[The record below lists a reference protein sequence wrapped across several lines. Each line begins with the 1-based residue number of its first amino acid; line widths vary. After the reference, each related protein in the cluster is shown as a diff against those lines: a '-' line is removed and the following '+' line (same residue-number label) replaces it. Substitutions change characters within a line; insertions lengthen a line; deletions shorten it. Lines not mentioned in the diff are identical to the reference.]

1 MHHGRVVGVEDEP
14 AVVRLRQ
21 ELGARL
27 ELGPQAV
34 VVRVAPREISFSD
47 FTGQV
52 ECYAPSRLL
61 RRFTLYYAPFSRTE
75 EGEEA

>member
-1 MHHGRVVGVEDEP
+1 VRHGRVVGVEDEFALP
-14 AVVRLRQ
+14 RLRQ
-21 ELGARL
+21 GLGARL
-27 ELGPQAV
+27 EFGPQAV

-52 ECYAPSRLL
+52 EYYAPSRLL
-61 RRFTLYYAPFSRTE
+61 RRFTLYYAPFSRTV

>member
-1 MHHGRVVGVEDEP
+1 MRHGRVVGVEDELALP
-14 AVVRLRQ
+14 RLRQ
-21 ELGARL
+21 GLGARL
-27 ELGPQAV
+27 EFGPQAV

-52 ECYAPSRLL
+52 EYYAPSRLL

>member
-1 MHHGRVVGVEDEP
+1 MRHGRVVGVEDEFALP
-14 AVVRLRQ
+14 RLRQ
-21 ELGARL
+21 GLGASL

-52 ECYAPSRLL
+52 EYYAPSRLL
-61 RRFTLYYAPFSRTE
+61 RRFTLYYAPFSRTV

>member
-1 MHHGRVVGVEDEP
+1 MRHGRVVGVEGELALP
-14 AVVRLRQ
+14 RLRQ
-21 ELGARL
+21 GLGARL
-27 ELGPQAV
+27 EFGPQAV

-52 ECYAPSRLL
+52 ECYVPSRLL
-61 RRFTLYYAPFSRTE
+61 RRFTLYYAPFSRTV

>member
-1 MHHGRVVGVEDEP
+1 MRYGRVVGVEDELALP
-14 AVVRLRQ
+14 RLRQ
-21 ELGARL
+21 GLGARL
-27 ELGPQAV
+27 EFGPQAV

-52 ECYAPSRLL
+52 EYYAPSRLL
-61 RRFTLYYAPFSRTE
+61 RRFTLYYAPFSRTV

>member
-1 MHHGRVVGVEDEP
+1 MRHGRVVGVEDEFALP
-14 AVVRLRQ
+14 RLRQ
-21 ELGARL
+21 GLGARL
-27 ELGPQAV
+27 EFCPQAV

-52 ECYAPSRLL
+52 EYYAPSRLL
-61 RRFTLYYAPFSRTE
+61 RRFTLYYAPFSRTV

>member
-1 MHHGRVVGVEDEP
+1 MRHGRVVGVEDEP
-14 AVVRLRQ
+14 AVVRLQ
-21 ELGARL
+21 QGLGARL

-34 VVRVAPREISFSD
+34 VVHVAPRETSSSD

-52 ECYAPSRLL
+52 ERYAPSRLL
-61 RRFTLYYAPFSRTE
+61 RRFTLYYAPFSRTG

>member
-1 MHHGRVVGVEDEP
+1 MRHGRVVGVEDEFALP
-14 AVVRLRQ
+14 RLRQ
-21 ELGARL
+21 GLGARL
-27 ELGPQAV
+27 EFGPQAV

-52 ECYAPSRLL
+52 EYYAPSRLL
-61 RRFTLYYAPFSRTE
+61 RRFTLYYAPFSRTV

>member
-1 MHHGRVVGVEDEP
+1 MRHGRVVGVEGEP
-14 AVVRLRQ
+14 ALPRLRQ
-21 ELGARL
+21 GLGARL
-27 ELGPQAV
+27 EFGPQAV

-61 RRFTLYYAPFSRTE
+61 RRFTLYYAPFSRTV

>member
-1 MHHGRVVGVEDEP
+1 MRHGRVVGVEGELALP
-14 AVVRLRQ
+14 RLRQ
-21 ELGARL
+21 GLGASL

-61 RRFTLYYAPFSRTE
+61 RRFTLYYAPFSRTG

>member
-1 MHHGRVVGVEDEP
+1 MRHGRVVGVEDEP
-14 AVVRLRQ
+14 AVPRLRQ
-21 ELGARL
+21 GLGARL

-52 ECYAPSRLL
+52 EYYAPSRLL
-61 RRFTLYYAPFSRTE
+61 RRFTLYYAPFSRTV